1 MQTEEELDVFDP
13 AAIGTTILLLERERR
28 REAEVERRGRA
39 IPREGRTSSRK
50 LSRDL
55 ARWLRSA
62 ADRLEPGAGSDARPA
77 V

>member
-1 MQTEEELDVFDP
+1 MFDP
-13 AAIGTTILLLERERR
+13 AVIGTTILWLGSERR

-39 IPREGRTSSRK
+39 IPTEERTTGRT

-62 ADRLEPGAGSDARPA
+62 ADRLEPGASSDARPA
-77 V
+77 